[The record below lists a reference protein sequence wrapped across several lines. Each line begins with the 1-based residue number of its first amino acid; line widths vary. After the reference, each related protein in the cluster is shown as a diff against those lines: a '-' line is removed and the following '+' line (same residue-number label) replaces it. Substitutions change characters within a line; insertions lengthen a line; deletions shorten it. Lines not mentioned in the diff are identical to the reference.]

1 MEKRTLVLSYHQVDK
16 ASSLN
21 VSKSLVEDTNQLK
34 VVSARER
41 LVSLLGQQK
50 LGVMLKYAD
59 RGDAAPLISAII
71 SVIDNWIKQTAFVQ
85 NRICVLVFDVYLRDY
100 IPMSSMK
107 SFDEVLVEIVDND
120 ADQPIDELIAMTN
133 QKFGNM
139 PNFQKG
145 YSQEKDPARIAQ
157 DIRRDILA

>member
-1 MEKRTLVLSYHQVDK
+1 MVLSYHQVDK